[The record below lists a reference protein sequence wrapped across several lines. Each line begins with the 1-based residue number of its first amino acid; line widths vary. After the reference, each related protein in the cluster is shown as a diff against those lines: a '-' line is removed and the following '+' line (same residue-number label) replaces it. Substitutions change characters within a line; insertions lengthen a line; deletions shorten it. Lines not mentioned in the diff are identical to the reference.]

1 MNSPD
6 DLGRYLEAI
15 VDLTRYRDSHDLAL
29 ALLET
34 LRRNISARDIRLL
47 AIANDRR
54 DAEFNEGNIDDATVY
69 DLLAGEASNAR
80 ALREDAALV
89 ACVKTQA
96 PVIDDASGRRRAVFP
111 VFGAN
116 DVWLL
121 VVVDDWRD
129 GLPRALL
136 AKLLRVYGNQAYI
149 LSRSQLDPLTG
160 LYNRQSFYER
170 LTRLAQGA
178 MPRRRAADGDGARP
192 AGHCFALIDVDHFK
206 DVNDRYGHLYGDEV
220 LLLLARLMLRS
231 FRHEDVLFRYGG
243 EEFAV
248 VLHHVDVDAAG
259 RLLERFR
266 RAVEAYAFPRLEPK
280 TVSVGFTALT
290 VESGPD
296 KVVMCA
302 DRALYYAKN
311 HGRNKVCCYEKLV
324 AERKLDPVAVDEGDI
339 ELF

>member
-1 MNSPD
+1 MSSPD

-15 VDLTRYRDSHDLAL
+15 VDLTRHRDSQELAL
-29 ALLET
+29 ALLDT
-34 LRRNISARDIRLL
+34 LHRTIPAGAIRLL

-54 DAEFNEGNIDDATVY
+54 DSEFNERNIDSAAVY
-69 DLLAGEASNAR
+69 DLATSEASDAKP
-80 ALREDAALV
+80 LRDDSMLLG
-89 ACVKTQA
+89 CVKTQG
-96 PVIDDASGRRRAVFP
+96 PVIDESGGHRRAVFP
-111 VFGAN
+111 VFGAT
-116 DVWLL
+116 DVGAL
-121 VVVDDWRD
+121 VVIENWR
-129 GLPRALL
+129 GALPGDLL

-160 LYNRQSFYER
+160 LYNRQSFYDR

-178 MPRRRAADGDGARP
+178 LPRRRAGDAARAP
-192 AGHCFALIDVDHFK
+192 GHCFALIDIDHFK

-220 LLLLARLMLRS
+220 LLLLARLMMHS

-248 VLHHVDVDAAG
+248 VLLHVDVDSAE

-266 RAVEAYAFPRLEPK
+266 HAVEAYAFPRLEPK
-280 TVSVGFTALT
+280 TVSIGFTALR